1 MFFWAITG
9 ATTLAVVLILTRQ
22 MLKRTPEAGGEDITS
37 DMQIYRDQLKEL
49 DRDVERGTVGK
60 DEAERTRL
68 EISRRLLEADR
79 KAKARVRTTDAPEG
93 ATRVTMGIAALALI
107 LGAFGLYWVLGS
119 PGAQDLGLKKRI
131 AQADELR
138 AARPSQAEIEAER
151 PDWTGAPEGTPE
163 DYVKLVDTLRE
174 KMKETPDDPR
184 GLDLL
189 VQHETSVGN
198 HVAAR
203 EAMDRLIE
211 IKGDEAT
218 SDDFARQADV
228 MIMTAGGFV
237 SPEAEEALRVS
248 LIKDPRNPVAR
259 YYTGLMFAQN
269 SRPDLA
275 FRLWRGLLE
284 EGPDGA
290 PWITPIRSQIE
301 GLAQMAGE
309 NYTLPPRAPKAT
321 APLPS
326 TAPDGQTDGL
336 SGPTAE
342 DMAAAQD
349 MSAEDRQDMIK
360 GMVEQ
365 LSERLAT
372 EGGTPAEWARL
383 ITVLGVLGET
393 DRAAAIWNEA
403 KETFAD
409 TGDAYETVKQAAIQ
423 AGVAE

>member
-1 MFFWAITG
+1 MVFWAITG
-9 ATTLAVVLILTRQ
+9 AATLAVVLILTRQ
-22 MLKRTPEAGGEDITS
+22 MLKRAPEHASNDVTS

-49 DRDVERGTVGK
+49 ERDVERGTVTK

-68 EISRRLLEADR
+68 EISRRLLDADR
-79 KAKARVRTTDAPEG
+79 KAQARIRSTDAPEG
-93 ATRVTMGIAALALI
+93 ATRVTMGIASLALI
-107 LGAFGLYWVLGS
+107 LGAFGLYWTLGS
-119 PGAQDLGLKKRI
+119 PGAEDLGLKKRI
-131 AQADELR
+131 AQADALR
-138 AARPSQAEIEAER
+138 AARPTQAQIEAER
-151 PDWTGAPEGTPE
+151 PTWTGAPEGTPA
-163 DYVKLVDTLRE
+163 DYLKLVDSLRE

-189 VQHETSVGN
+189 VQHETQMGN

-203 EAMDRLIE
+203 KAMDRLIE
-211 IKGDEAT
+211 IKGDDAA

-290 PWITPIRSQIE
+290 PWITPIRAQIE

-309 NYTLPPRAPKAT
+309 SFKLPPRAPKAT

-326 TAPDGQTDGL
+326 TAPDGQADGL
-336 SGPTAE
+336 AGPTAE
-342 DMAAAQD
+342 DIAAAD
-349 MSAEDRQDMIK
+349 EMSAEDRQEMIK

-372 EGGTPAEWARL
+372 QGGTPAEWARL
-383 ITVLGVLGET
+383 ITVLGVLGDT
-393 DRAAAIWNEA
+393 DRAAAIWDEA
-403 KETFAD
+403 KETFAG
-409 TGDAYETVKQAAIQ
+409 TGNAFEIVKQAAIQ
-423 AGVAE
+423 AGVAK

>member
-1 MFFWAITG
+1 MVFWALTG
-9 ATTLAVVLILTRQ
+9 ALTLAVVLILSRQ
-22 MLKRTPEAGGEDITS
+22 ILRRGAAGAGSEITS

-49 DRDVERGTVGK
+49 DRDVERGTVGRE
-60 DEAERTRL
+60 EAERTRL
-68 EISRRLLEADR
+68 EISRRLLDADR
-79 KAKARVRTTDAPEG
+79 KAQARVRSTDAPEG
-93 ATRVTMGIAALALI
+93 ITRIAMGVAAVTIIVLS
-107 LGAFGLYWVLGS
+107 FGLYWTIGN
-119 PGAQDLGLKKRI
+119 PGAEDMGLKKRI

-138 AARPSQAEIEAER
+138 KARPTQEQIEAER
-151 PDWTGAPEGTPE
+151 PVWTSAPEGTPA
-163 DYVKLVDTLRE
+163 DYIKLVDSLRE

-189 VQHETSVGN
+189 VQHETTVGN

-203 EAMDRLIE
+203 IAMDRLMDL
-211 IKGDEAT
+211 KGDEAT

-237 SPEAEEALRVS
+237 SPEAEEALRLA
-248 LIKDPRNPVAR
+248 LIKDNRNPIAR

-309 NYTLPPRAPKAT
+309 NFRLPPRAPKAT

-326 TAPDGQTDGL
+326 APPDGQNEGL
-336 SGPTAE
+336 AGPTAE
-342 DMAAAQD
+342 AMAAAAE

-360 GMVEQ
+360 NMVEQ

-372 EGGTPAEWARL
+372 EGGTPEEWARL
-383 ITVLGVLGET
+383 ITVLGVLGNTE
-393 DRAAAIWNEA
+393 RARAIWEEA
-403 KETFAD
+403 QQTFA
-409 TGDAYETVKQAAIQ
+409 GMGAPFEIVKQAAIQ
-423 AGVAE
+423 AGVAQ

>member
-1 MFFWAITG
+1 MVFWAITG
-9 ATTLAVVLILTRQ
+9 AATLAVVLILARQ
-22 MLKRTPEAGGEDITS
+22 MLRRMPDAGGDEITS

-79 KAKARVRTTDAPEG
+79 KAQARVRSTNAPEG
-93 ATRVTMGIAALALI
+93 ATRIAMGIVAMALI
-107 LGAFGLYWVLGS
+107 LGAFGFYWTLGE
-119 PGAQDLGLKKRI
+119 PGAEDLGLKKRI

-138 AARPSQAEIEAER
+138 DARPSQAEIEAER
-151 PDWTGAPEGTPE
+151 PEWTGAPEGTPA
-163 DYVKLVDTLRE
+163 DYIKLVDTLRE
-174 KMKETPDDPR
+174 KMKETPDDPQ
-184 GLDLL
+184 GLNLL
-189 VQHETSVGN
+189 VQHETAVGN
-198 HVAAR
+198 HIAAR
-203 EAMDRLIE
+203 EAMDRLVE
-211 IKGDEAT
+211 IKGDEVT
-218 SDDFARQADV
+218 SDDLARQADV

-275 FRLWRGLLE
+275 FRLWRALLE

-309 NYTLPPRAPKAT
+309 NFTLPPRAPKAT

-326 TAPDGQTDGL
+326 TEPDGL
-336 SGPTAE
+336 AGPTAE
-342 DMAAAQD
+342 DMAAAEE

-383 ITVLGVLGET
+383 ITVLGVLGDTE
-393 DRAAAIWNEA
+393 RAAAIWKEA
-403 KETFAD
+403 QQTFA
-409 TGDAYETVKQAAIQ
+409 GLGEPFEIVKQAAIQ